1 MSLTLSL
8 FFSAFFK
15 RWYDG
20 SLSRFLF
27 TLCWSFNRLKCDSQ
41 FFFFLVIAILALRV
55 KVIPYRKVMRSL
67 LIYIH
72 NGGIWEATV
81 QPRLKKWDS
90 FLSLRKS
97 SKRVQCSNEFMILS
111 MSDNGRW
118 WDYVMAWV
126 FAATPPLR
134 KNGPLAAQSNSPF
147 SDSCYTLG
155 AIIPSQLFPFTDN
168 ILSGL

>member
-1 MSLTLSL
+1 MFGNIHWIKMSLTLSL

-81 QPRLKKWDS
+81 QPRLKMRLIFLVTKVFQKGTMFKWLYDS
-90 FLSLRKS
+90 LYVRQWSVMRLCDGPS
-97 SKRVQCSNEFMILS
+97 VCSHPLPSEK
-111 MSDNGRW
+111 
-118 WDYVMAWV
+118 MALW
-126 FAATPPLR
+126 
-134 KNGPLAAQSNSPF
+134 Q
-147 SDSCYTLG
+147 
-155 AIIPSQLFPFTDN
+155 PSQIRLSA
-168 ILSGL
+168 ILVIP